1 MIVAQHGNFTLVCT
15 HSKTKL
21 STETKLVEGAEGV
34 VVKKEGGAAGAGEA
48 EKKEAKE

>member
-21 STETKLVEGAEGV
+21 ATETKAVEGAEGV
-34 VVKKEGGAAGAGEA
+34 VVKKEGGAAGGEA